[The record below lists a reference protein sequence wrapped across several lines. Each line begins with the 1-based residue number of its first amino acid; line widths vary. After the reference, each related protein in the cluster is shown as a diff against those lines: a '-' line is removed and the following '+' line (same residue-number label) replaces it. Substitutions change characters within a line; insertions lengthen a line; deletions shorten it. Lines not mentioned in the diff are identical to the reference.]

1 MNFFFNTGWFGWAG
15 PNFRQPS
22 KNTLFLDERA
32 ESSVRAFVLS
42 SPIFPELA

>member
-1 MNFFFNTGWFGWAG
+1 MVWVGRAELQTAF
-15 PNFRQPS
+15 